1 MKPFLTSVLPSVGTD
16 SRVRYRDLF
25 RSSTTSVVVPLTVAL
40 QPARFAEIILMPRM
54 VPGNSVMPLW
64 LNDATS
70 SDDGLKR
77 MC

>member
-1 MKPFLTSVLPSVGTD
+1 MKPFLTSVLPSVRTD